1 VPLHPVS
8 LKRVLS
14 IQRIH
19 FGRAAYLEVLETSL
33 VIKQMLKVAVAVVET
48 GEFYATALQHDTH
61 THKIHQYIF
70 NYQKKQKAPKIKAN
84 NISGRS
90 RITG

>member
-1 VPLHPVS
+1 MPLHPVS
-8 LKRVLS
+8 LKPVLS

-19 FGRAAYLEVLETSL
+19 FGRAAYLEVLETRL
-33 VIKQMLKVAVAVVET
+33 VKQMLKVAVAVAET

-70 NYQKKQKAPKIKAN
+70 NYQKNKKHQK
-84 NISGRS
+84 
-90 RITG
+90 